1 MNSSKNHFFVLGT
14 NLNFSDDS
22 RVFGFINS
30 HQIIGKI
37 LF

>member
-1 MNSSKNHFFVLGT
+1 M
-14 NLNFSDDS
+14 NFSDDS